1 MSTLTDEIKQH
12 IIEELNLTHE
22 LDEISHDTPLFS
34 NRYTHLDSLDA
45 LRIIVMLEKKYGIK
59 IKDLSQRKKILFSL
73 DAIAKLVE
81 EDRQQQARQ

>member
-12 IIEELNLTHE
+12 IIEELNLKHE

-34 NRYTHLDSLDA
+34 NRHTHLDSLDA

-59 IKDLSQRKKILFSL
+59 IKDLSQRKKILYSL

-81 EDRQQQARQ
+81 EHRQQSCQ